1 MDQLVECYK
10 CALHIQPCRHK
21 YRDQLT
27 KSRGI
32 QIPCP
37 LSTHSENRASS
48 WVPIGHA
55 QKTPQRVRNQV
66 SSFVFFVMYAK
77 TKRHLARPFPVAG
90 ARKNKM
96 SSTRPFFSHR
106 KLRQV
111 IPIIAC
117 STTFLLAVARGIG

>member
-1 MDQLVECYK
+1 MDQLAECYK

-21 YRDQLT
+21 YRGQLT

-32 QIPCP
+32 QIPGL
-37 LSTHSENRASS
+37 LSTHSERRASS

-55 QKTPQRVRNQV
+55 QKTPRRVRNQG
-66 SSFVFFVMYAK
+66 SPFVFSVMYAK

-117 STTFLLAVARGIG
+117 TTFLLAVVRGIG